1 MNSVFEPLNLGGIRF
16 SNRII
21 RSATFEGMA
30 DDSGR
35 PQKELSQLYSNL
47 AKGGAGAIMTSFT
60 GVEPRGKAVAYMNMI
75 DRDDLI
81 DDYREITSQVHQYE
95 TPVIMQI
102 THAGRQTS
110 ASVAGGQPVSSSALR
125 DKLFFRD
132 KPRALAEN
140 EISLII
146 EQFINAIERA
156 QKAGFDG
163 VQVQASHGFLLSQFL
178 TPYMNKR
185 KDSWGGSTENRFRIV
200 RKIICGAKERLGD
213 YPILAKINGFDGQ
226 KNGMTT
232 DEAAR
237 ISILLQESGCDGI
250 EVSCGVGEDMF
261 NTIRVAEPPVN
272 GMLELVPNLQS
283 LPKSVKSIFRF
294 ISPWLVKAHQP
305 ITNYNVSAAEHIK
318 GYVDIPVIVVG
329 GIRSLGDIERILESK
344 KADCVALS
352 RPFIIEP
359 DIVNKFKTG
368 KQTISRC
375 KSCGFCAVAS
385 IDKPLKCYY
394 GGLPK
399 SGIKNPD

>member
-1 MNSVFEPLNLGGIRF
+1 VNSVFQPLNAGGIRLN
-16 SNRII
+16 NRII

-30 DDSGR
+30 EDSGR
-35 PQKELSQLYSNL
+35 PKKELKELYAKL
-47 AKGGAGAIMTSFT
+47 AKGGAGAIITSFT
-60 GVEPRGKAVAYMNMI
+60 GVEQRGKAVPFMNMI
-75 DRDDLI
+75 DRDDLV
-81 DDYREITSQVHQYE
+81 DDYREITSRVHQHE

-102 THAGRQTS
+102 THAGRQTT

-132 KPRALAEN
+132 KPRALAE
-140 EISLII
+140 EQISLII

-185 KDSWGGSTENRFRIV
+185 KDNWGGSTENRFRIV
-200 RKIICGAKERLGD
+200 REIICGAKERLGD
-213 YPILAKINGFDGQ
+213 YPILAKISGHDGQ
-226 KNGMTT
+226 KNGMTA

-237 ISILLQESGCDGI
+237 ISVLLQESGCDGI

-261 NTIRVAEPPVN
+261 NSIRVEKPPVN

-283 LPKSVKSIFRF
+283 LPKPVKSIFRF
-294 ISPWLVKAHQP
+294 IGPWLVKAHQP
-305 ITNYNVSAAEHIK
+305 ITNYNVSAAEQIK
-318 GYVDIPVIVVG
+318 RYVDIPVIVVG
-329 GIRSLGDIERILESK
+329 GIRALSDIEQIIESK
-344 KADCVALS
+344 KADGVALS

-359 DIVNKFKTG
+359 DIVNRFKTG
-368 KQTISRC
+368 KQTISKC
-375 KSCGFCAVAS
+375 KSCGFCAVAI

-394 GGLPK
+394 GNIPE
-399 SGIKNPD
+399 